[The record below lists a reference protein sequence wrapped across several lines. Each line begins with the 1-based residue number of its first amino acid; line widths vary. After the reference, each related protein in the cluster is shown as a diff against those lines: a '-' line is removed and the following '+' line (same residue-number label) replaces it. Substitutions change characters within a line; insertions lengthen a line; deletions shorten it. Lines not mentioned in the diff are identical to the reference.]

1 MIKIITLFENT
12 TYTCTNVFF
21 SHKWP
26 PPQKKKNYIITI
38 QSRPCAD
45 PEIFCGLGRGQK
57 GGGVRIPPTPSRF
70 AHDVEHIHISFGF
83 SLLFQL
89 MIMNKIQLLKF
100 KKIYFRV
107 QQLLLFIYFFYFLA
121 TLDRYIISSFPGR
134 ACTSWLSESS
144 MHVYTSYI
152 VERIFLHCPYVLI
165 CFLFDLP
172 IFYVY
177 YDFRM

>member
-1 MIKIITLFENT
+1 MN
-12 TYTCTNVFF
+12 
-21 SHKWP
+21 P
-26 PPQKKKNYIITI
+26 PPRKKKKLHNYNTVTSLSW
-38 QSRPCAD
+38 SRNFLWIGEG
-45 PEIFCGLGRGQK
+45 PER
-57 GGGVRIPPTPSRF
+57 GGGFGSLRPPLDSRMTSNTF
-70 AHDVEHIHISFGF
+70 IYLVGF
-83 SLLFQL
+83 LF
-89 MIMNKIQLLKF
+89 
-100 KKIYFRV
+100 YFYWNLRKYI
-107 QQLLLFIYFFYFLA
+107 LEYNSCFCLFIFFYFLA

>member
-1 MIKIITLFENT
+1 MYYVTLLTLSKYSQLKKNLAVIKIITLFENT

-21 SHKWP
+21 INEP
-26 PPQKKKNYIITI
+26 PPQKKNYIITI

-70 AHDVEHIHISFGF
+70 AHDVEHIHISCGF

-107 QQLLLFIYFFYFLA
+107 QQLLLFIYFFL
-121 TLDRYIISSFPGR
+121 
-134 ACTSWLSESS
+134 
-144 MHVYTSYI
+144 
-152 VERIFLHCPYVLI
+152 
-165 CFLFDLP
+165 LFSH
-172 IFYVY
+172 IG
-177 YDFRM
+177 